1 MFPVL
6 IFAVSCLQAWENCVK
21 WCLLLLKQIVCFQLF
36 SFFPA
41 LWKAVLVIG
50 VTVEQCVLERK
61 CVVTGDG
68 KSKCVK
74 WTLVQETWG
83 LVYIVMQVGLQTD
96 MNVTFIKKMN
106 ASKFLCVCVCVC
118 VKSEREKE
126 REIAVSQENIKLY
139 LCVQELCLPL
149 FPFSFIQQI
158 WTKHVLF
165 YRHMDTHIKNKFN
178 ALEMG
183 KRWNKA
189 KRENYK
195 QSRNTQV
202 RPLPVKQNAARCN

>member
-1 MFPVL
+1 MDWRRKTRSLPKGRRSPKQRSRSHHGVL
-6 IFAVSCLQAWENCVK
+6 LIYWQSAFLLSLLDQMHWCVSCINFCCQLFASLRELCEMMFAAFEADY
-21 WCLLLLKQIVCFQLF
+21 FQLF
-36 SFFPA
+36 SFSPA

-50 VTVEQCVLERK
+50 ATVEQCVLERK

-118 VKSEREKE
+118 VWRVRER
-126 REIAVSQENIKLY
+126 
-139 LCVQELCLPL
+139 
-149 FPFSFIQQI
+149 
-158 WTKHVLF
+158 
-165 YRHMDTHIKNKFN
+165 
-178 ALEMG
+178 
-183 KRWNKA
+183 
-189 KRENYK
+189 KRE
-195 QSRNTQV
+195 R
-202 RPLPVKQNAARCN
+202 